1 MIENNNRLNWEYD
14 LIDLNSY
21 EPPKSAKDICIDELN
36 ELIENK

>member
-14 LIDLNSY
+14 PIDLNSY
-21 EPPKSAKDICIDELN
+21 DPPKPAKDICIDELN